1 MTNQRKHTS
10 VLRAST
16 SISVI
21 TLLSRILGLVRDA
34 VIARFFGAGLYTDA
48 FYAAFKIPNLLRRLV
63 AEGSLSTAFVPI
75 FTDELE
81 RSEEGAKET
90 IRSTTSFLLIV
101 TIFFTI
107 LGIFFAE
114 ELTLLF
120 APGWES
126 DSVKGKLAADLLVV
140 MSPYIIVVSLTALST
155 SALNSLH
162 VFAIP
167 ASAQAILNVGMIF
180 GALTSAL
187 LFATPIFGLAWSVI
201 YGGILALIPQLMLLK
216 RLGFPCGLGKI
227 TNSPALR
234 RLITMMLPSI
244 VSSSLYQFV
253 IFINL
258 VMASMLQEGSVSW
271 LYYADR
277 LFQFPLGV
285 FTLAV
290 AQAVLPA
297 LSRFASAKN
306 EEAFS
311 QQLTKAL
318 NWISLIC
325 IPSAVGLILLAQPL
339 TEVIYEGGTFSAND
353 TLQTTGC
360 LQAYALGLWALSAQ
374 SILVRAFLA
383 HKNAKFPAIV
393 SSVSMVINVLL
404 TFVLM
409 GPPVIMPSSSWGQF
423 IYSTQM
429 SLYQFSFGHIGVALS
444 GSIAAFIALIWMGL
458 SLKPIGVILEFSK
471 LFNCIAKSC
480 LSATIMAGLILL
492 LQTSLDNASLLLAI
506 SLPTAILI
514 YFIVLKAMR
523 CVEVDEMLAVF
534 IRKYTAK
541 N

>member
-1 MTNQRKHTS
+1 MTTKRKNTS

-81 RSEEGAKET
+81 RSEQGARDA

-101 TIFFTI
+101 TILLTI
-107 LGIFFAE
+107 LGVFFAE

-120 APGWES
+120 APGWEA
-126 DSVKGKLAADLLVV
+126 DSVKGKLAADLLVI
-140 MSPYIIVVSLTALST
+140 MSPYIIIVSLTALST
-155 SALNSLH
+155 SALNSLN
-162 VFAIP
+162 VFAVP

-180 GALTSAL
+180 GALTSAM

-201 YGGILALIPQLMLLK
+201 YGGIMALIPQLYLLK
-216 RLGFPCGLGKI
+216 RLGFPCGLGKLRG
-227 TNSPALR
+227 SPALR
-234 RLITMMLPSI
+234 RLVTMMLPSI

-285 FTLAV
+285 FSLAV

-297 LSRFASAKN
+297 LSRFAATKN
-306 EEAFS
+306 EVGFS
-311 QQLTKAL
+311 HQLTKAL

-325 IPSAVGLILLAQPL
+325 IPAAVGLFLLAHPL
-339 TEVIYEGGTFSAND
+339 TKVIYEGGTFFEND

-383 HKNAKFPAIV
+383 HRNAKFPAIV
-393 SSVSMVINVLL
+393 SSVSMVVNVLL
-404 TFVLM
+404 TFILM
-409 GPPVIMPSSSWGQF
+409 GPPVILPSSQWGQF
-423 IYSTQM
+423 IYQIQM
-429 SLYQFSFGHIGVALS
+429 NLYQFSFGHVGVALS
-444 GSIAAFIALIWMGL
+444 GSIAACIALVWMSL
-458 SLKPIGVILEFSK
+458 SLKPIGVLLEFSK
-471 LFNCIAKSC
+471 LFQCIAKASIA
-480 LSATIMAGLILL
+480 ATIMAGLILL
-492 LQTSLDNASLLLAI
+492 LQGRMDNAPLLLVI

-514 YFIVLKAMR
+514 YFAALKAMR
-523 CVEVDEMLAVF
+523 CVEVDEMLEVF
-534 IRKYTAK
+534 LRRFSSR
-541 N
+541 